1 MQPSWPTRNWY
12 LFGLTLVH
20 ARDQHG
26 RPSPLRRR
34 CRPSAAIGS
43 PAFAPA
49 RSRGLL
55 RPELVIAWC
64 LFWAPDPRRLW
75 EDRLLPALR
84 RRSTS
89 LRGEAPFIAIIM
101 STNSPYSHYIVR
113 PMVGAGMERGWTN
126 EMRMANRPSPKPPGS
141 AQRTAVRRQ
150 PPEETGVST

>member
-34 CRPSAAIGS
+34 CRPSAAIGF

-64 LFWAPDPRRLW
+64 LFWAPDPRRPLGGPPFTGF
-75 EDRLLPALR
+75 ETPLDLSE
-84 RRSTS
+84 RRSS
-89 LRGEAPFIAIIM
+89 LHCDNYVYKFAIF
-101 STNSPYSHYIVR
+101 TLYSPANGGGR
-113 PMVGAGMERGWTN
+113 NGARLDERDADG
-126 EMRMANRPSPKPPGS
+126 
-141 AQRTAVRRQ
+141 
-150 PPEETGVST
+150 